1 MRASF
6 RDNES
11 LQWWRVHNLPDFV
24 YFNHSI
30 HVKKGVGCE
39 TCHGRLDQ
47 MPAVYQAKSLQME
60 WCHRLPPRSTSY
72 VRPREF
78 VTTMGYEST
87 EPQSVVGARLVK
99 EYKIDGPRRL
109 TSCSTCHR

>member
-1 MRASF
+1 M
-6 RDNES
+6 N
-11 LQWWRVHNLPDFV
+11 NLPDFV

-60 WCHRLPPRSTSY
+60 WCIDCHRDPSRY

-78 VTTMGYEST
+78 VTTMGTSR
-87 EPQSVVGARLVK
+87 PNRRAWSARAW
-99 EYKIDGPRRL
+99 
-109 TSCSTCHR
+109 